1 MSGEDR
7 IIPWAERIMPTTVS
21 RLARLQVFQPTRA
34 PTFQTREIATPYGGG
49 TITGKLG
56 QQHALLLDA
65 ICFHA
70 EKKRVLENGALQLL
84 IDPHNV
90 RRTMSAH
97 SRYSGQ
103 GLATLAA
110 DLRGAVICVQVPG
123 AGLPTVDGL
132 LDRLVPSPATRINPF
147 TGEARHLYRAEISP
161 TYRAWLERDPILLH
175 YDPSPLARLS
185 YGVTQAL
192 ARLVLTHR
200 DIPIGGWRLD
210 TLLVGVGIDPRDS
223 VGMRNRRRE
232 VRHDAAE
239 LAGLGII
246 VRGDRVGVDLDS
258 GGRVTHARPRVTHAR
273 ASRIFQESLSG
284 DSWPEAGGLRARRP
298 GNNIPRAASGATRAR
313 LRGSR
318 AGVFGPFRPRPPGLP
333 GLVVG

>member
-7 IIPWAERIMPTTVS
+7 IIPWAERVMPTTVS

-123 AGLPTVDGL
+123 AGLPVVDGL

-223 VGMRNRRRE
+223 VGMRHRRRE
-232 VRHDAAE
+232 VRQDADG

-246 VRGDRVGVDLDS
+246 VRGDRIQVDQTVEGVHPTPAPVHS
-258 GGRVTHARPRVTHAR
+258 TP
-273 ASRIFQESLSG
+273 
-284 DSWPEAGGLRARRP
+284 
-298 GNNIPRAASGATRAR
+298 AACI
-313 LRGSR
+313 
-318 AGVFGPFRPRPPGLP
+318 PRPPP
-333 GLVVG
+333 CTPRPR